1 MGKTKIGSM
10 KHLTLVEGD
19 VNLLTNNE
27 VLVSEEEDYT
37 ILRKL
42 ESGEIKTFVV
52 IPLEDF
58 NKNEEIPTYAENPL
72 QQIEDLDVKN
82 SLMQAIEKLPEKER
96 TIISL
101 YYYEGLT
108 LKEISLVFGLTEAR
122 ISQLH
127 TKAVYRLRG
136 ALLR

>member
-42 ESGEIKTFVV
+42 ESGEIKTFV
-52 IPLEDF
+52 ITSSL
-58 NKNEEIPTYAENPL
+58 NSISSENL
-72 QQIEDLDVKN
+72 NVN
-82 SLMQAIEKLPEKER
+82 
-96 TIISL
+96 L
-101 YYYEGLT
+101 YPNPASNNTT
-108 LKEISLVFGLTEAR
+108 LSINLKIR
-122 ISQLH
+122 
-127 TKAVYRLRG
+127 
-136 ALLR
+136 